1 MVGRAAGV
9 SVDPLIQPFS
19 HIWIC
24 AARDMRLRFVQVFR
38 PTSFYVQRVC
48 VQTPG
53 LHLAGLA
60 GAAVPAHADWYL
72 DNESSRLSFVTTKN
86 TEIAEVQ
93 RFLVLHGKVD
103 GKGAAQLEVELE
115 SVNSGIPLRD
125 ERMRNSLFQIK
136 TFPEA
141 LINTQI
147 NLQPINE
154 LAPGAQLELR
164 LPLSVTLHGKTQTYS
179 AELLAT
185 RLDDRRFQVV
195 TLEPVVLHAEDF
207 DLAPGVAALR
217 KAAGLKSIS
226 LSVPVGAVLIFTAR

>member
-1 MVGRAAGV
+1 MFNVK
-9 SVDPLIQPFS
+9 PLVFALLT
-19 HIWIC
+19 C
-24 AARDMRLRFVQVFR
+24 AV
-38 PTSFYVQRVC
+38 
-48 VQTPG
+48 
-53 LHLAGLA
+53 
-60 GAAVPAHADWYL
+60 VPAHADWYL

-86 TEIAEVQ
+86 TEVAEVQ

-103 GKGAAQLEVELE
+103 AKGAARLEVELD
-115 SVNSGIPLRD
+115 SINSGIPLRD
-125 ERMRNSLFQIK
+125 ERMRKELFEIK

-141 LINTQI
+141 QISAQI
-147 NLQPINE
+147 NLQPIND
-154 LAPGAQLELR
+154 LASGAQLELR

-185 RLDDRRFQVV
+185 RLDERRFQVV

-207 DLAPGVAALR
+207 DLAPGVATLR

>member
-1 MVGRAAGV
+1 MFNVK
-9 SVDPLIQPFS
+9 PL
-19 HIWIC
+19 
-24 AARDMRLRFVQVFR
+24 VFALL
-38 PTSFYVQRVC
+38 TC
-48 VQTPG
+48 
-53 LHLAGLA
+53 
-60 GAAVPAHADWYL
+60 AAVPAHADWYL

-86 TEIAEVQ
+86 TEVAEVQ

-103 GKGAAQLEVELE
+103 AKGAARLEVELD
-115 SVNSGIPLRD
+115 SINSGIPLRD
-125 ERMRNSLFQIK
+125 ERMRKELFEIK

-141 LINTQI
+141 QISAQI
-147 NLQPINE
+147 NLQPIND
-154 LAPGAQLELR
+154 LASGAQLELR

-185 RLDDRRFQVV
+185 RLDERRFQVV

-207 DLAPGVAALR
+207 DLAPGVATLR

>member
-1 MVGRAAGV
+1 MFNASVIKPLAFALLAA
-9 SVDPLIQPFS
+9 
-19 HIWIC
+19 
-24 AARDMRLRFVQVFR
+24 
-38 PTSFYVQRVC
+38 
-48 VQTPG
+48 
-53 LHLAGLA
+53 
-60 GAAVPAHADWYL
+60 AAVPAHADWYL

-103 GKGAAQLEVELE
+103 SKGAAQLEVELE

-125 ERMRNSLFQIK
+125 ERMRNQLFEIK

-141 LINTQI
+141 LISAQI
-147 NLQPINE
+147 NLQPIND

-164 LPLSVTLHGKTQTYS
+164 LPMSVTLHGKTQTYS

-195 TLEPVVLHAEDF
+195 TLEPLVINAEDF
-207 DLAPGVAALR
+207 DLLPGLESLR
-217 KAAGLKSIS
+217 NMAGLSAIS

>member
-1 MVGRAAGV
+1 MFNVK
-9 SVDPLIQPFS
+9 PL
-19 HIWIC
+19 
-24 AARDMRLRFVQVFR
+24 VFALLV
-38 PTSFYVQRVC
+38 F
-48 VQTPG
+48 
-53 LHLAGLA
+53 
-60 GAAVPAHADWYL
+60 AAVPAHADWYL

-103 GKGAAQLEVELE
+103 AKGAARLEVELD
-115 SVNSGIPLRD
+115 SINSGIPVRD
-125 ERMRNSLFQIK
+125 ERMRKELFEIK

-141 LINTQI
+141 QISAQI
-147 NLQPINE
+147 NLQPIND
-154 LAPGAQLELR
+154 LASGAQLELR

-185 RLDDRRFQVV
+185 RLDERRFQVV

-207 DLAPGVAALR
+207 DLAPGVATLR